1 MRNDHRWDKVEPKRF
16 LQRFSRKC
24 RIYFFYHFIF
34 SLYIGSK
41 LKAIEKKNKTKSNR
55 PNAFFFITVKQFS
68 PGSFLK
74 APRKHVPALL
84 RFLTPKRSV
93 KGEFFMKGRHKLLTG
108 CF

>member
-1 MRNDHRWDKVEPKRF
+1 MQDLFFFTILFSVFILEVNLKLLKKKKEKVTDQM
-16 LQRFSRKC
+16 L
-24 RIYFFYHFIF
+24 
-34 SLYIGSK
+34 
-41 LKAIEKKNKTKSNR
+41 
-55 PNAFFFITVKQFS
+55 FFFITVKQFS